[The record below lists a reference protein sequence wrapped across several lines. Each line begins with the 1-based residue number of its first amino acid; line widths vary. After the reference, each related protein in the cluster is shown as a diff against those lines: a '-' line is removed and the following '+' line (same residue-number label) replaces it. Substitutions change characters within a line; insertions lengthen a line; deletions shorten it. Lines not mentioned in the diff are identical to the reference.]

1 MGNRMGVPATLN
13 RRSLLGGICA
23 VALAAG
29 GGVILAT
36 GAEAASAGEKY
47 VVTAGNEL
55 IAAAKR
61 GTTAA
66 FRQVLKKYV
75 DVTSVAM
82 FALGKHRRKLPS
94 DLKPEYIGLVEEFV
108 VQTLTQYAKKFKGNN
123 FQVTNT
129 RATSRGLSVESKL
142 KFIGGRQPQKVSWKL
157 VGSGSKYRVSDIN
170 FQGVWLASLLR
181 STFTG
186 HIKKNGNDINALIS
200 YLRKAAGPGAGTM
213 TSDFKG

>member
-1 MGNRMGVPATLN
+1 MGNRMGVPATLT

-29 GGVILAT
+29 GGGLLAT

-47 VVTAGNEL
+47 VLTAGNEL

-75 DVTSVAM
+75 DVSSVAM
-82 FALGKHRRKLPS
+82 FALGKHRRKLPANM
-94 DLKPEYIGLVEEFV
+94 KPEYIGLVEEFV
-108 VQTLTQYAKKFKGNN
+108 FQTLTQYGKKFKGNN

-142 KFIGGRQPQKVSWKL
+142 KFIGGRQAQKRDT
-157 VGSGSKYRVSDIN
+157 GGGQADE
-170 FQGVWLASLLR
+170 GV
-181 STFTG
+181 
-186 HIKKNGNDINALIS
+186 D
-200 YLRKAAGPGAGTM
+200 Y
-213 TSDFKG
+213 